1 MEVGSG
7 VSVAVAVA
15 VAAGVGVDV
24 GARAT
29 VVAVDVGVNVG
40 SGAGTAVA
48 VEVDV
53 AGRDVGVAI
62 GAVVAVAVVTDSS
75 VGVSSSP
82 VQPTKIVNAR
92 DNPTNNSA
100 PCGSLVRRS
109 KCLGIEEEKLNI
121 GAANGRFSTNSSE
134 AQSAKNSQFHAL
146 YTVLA
151 QLDSNAD
158 APCQLAKHEP
168 VLTG

>member
-1 MEVGSG
+1 M
-7 VSVAVAVA
+7 A

-75 VGVSSSP
+75 VGVSSSSP

-100 PCGSLVRRS
+100 PCGSLVRRC

-146 YTVLA
+146 YTALA
-151 QLDSNAD
+151 QLDSTAG
-158 APCQLAKHEP
+158 APYQLTWREP